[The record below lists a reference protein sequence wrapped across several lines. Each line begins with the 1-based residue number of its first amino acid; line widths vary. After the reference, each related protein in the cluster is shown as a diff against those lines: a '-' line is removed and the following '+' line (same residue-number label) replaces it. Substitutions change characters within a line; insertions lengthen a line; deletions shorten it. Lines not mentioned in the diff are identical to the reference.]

1 MPIQT
6 DLSVSP
12 YFDDYAENKNFY
24 KVLFKPSVAVQVRE
38 LNQLQS
44 ILQGQVEKFGD
55 SIYKRGSVIDGCNFT
70 FADNLKYVRIRDNEV
85 DGTPVNVS
93 ALKGLFLKD
102 SDDLKA
108 YVIETAAGFESQN
121 PDLNTLFIRYTNN
134 GTDYS
139 KFAYD
144 KNTIITA
151 YDPTFPLVKARVIEG
166 SSGFSN
172 NDTLVVY
179 PAIAVQNSTGGSF
192 FAPNTWVVNSKIVQ
206 ETTGAE
212 AEILA
217 VNSTAN
223 NSALIL
229 NIRPLETDLD
239 DAGFDANNWTISGGF
254 NITGATL
261 GATTANSSANGL
273 AVATIGEDAR
283 GTLLTDGT
291 GKITQVAI
299 STTGSGYYIPP
310 HITVA
315 SPTGAIES
323 ANIEAY
329 NYQAKVTI
337 QNDDAAVGNS
347 YGVGVGPGVIYQKGY
362 FSRVERQLAIVE
374 KYANTTTPH
383 EKYVGFNTV
392 ETLINSNDD
401 QSLLDNALGSFN
413 YTAPGADRVR
423 LTPTLIVLDKGEAE
437 ANSDFLPLIEFNK
450 GQPYKKIRGTQYSRL
465 GVELAERTYN
475 ESGNYVIDRFNSATS
490 SAGGAEDTSFN
501 LVVDPGSGYIL
512 GNKIETTLTYTET
525 LDKGTTTISSNTTVD
540 LDYGYYIR
548 VNEMGGYFQF
558 NTGDVISLRTAALQ
572 YASNTSLAGTE
583 PAAPGTEIGKA
594 RMKMMTYETGEPGA
608 SAVYRIY
615 LWNVQMNTGKNF
627 SDVRG
632 IYYDGASYKGYAD
645 IITDAGIAKIYN
657 SSKSEL
663 IFETGFTAVKSA
675 NNISYNY
682 RSVNATST
690 ANAAGVV
697 NTSPVAGSWIY
708 SGELTTSEESELTI
722 VPLTSF
728 ETANLGTASV
738 GAGSTSNT
746 RVVLSNATFG
756 ASLSIGDYIKI
767 YGTADRIRKVAGIT
781 NATHITVDS
790 GLGLTNTS
798 ANVSFIFP
806 KYIPIPLATRAGR
819 TANVNG
825 SYLRIYTNPPANFV
839 AGGDVAVS
847 YNAKRTSIAPTSKN
861 TFRNSLVKL
870 NIGTHPSGVNG
881 PWYLGV
887 PDIFRLRSV
896 YTSSSSTVNTNSTD
910 ITNEF
915 FIDHN
920 QTENSYD
927 GGYLFKR
934 PESTYTI
941 GASDYLLVKFD
952 AFDKTGGVYTKSSYK
967 VVDSANLATLSA
979 TATDINTLE
988 IPEMYT
994 STGTYHD
1001 LIDVID
1007 FRISANTTAN
1017 IVTSATDVNITTNP
1031 VLPAYADRY
1040 NDADEKYFP
1049 VPQGDVSFNVEAY
1062 QGRTDRIILN
1072 ANNDFV
1078 VLTGDSFKTA
1088 FPSEPKDALTINIL
1102 NIPPYPS
1109 IPRSKSGELIEI
1121 LNKSIAN
1128 IKYTNRR
1135 NDLYSITENTNEG
1148 NIIYQQPRAY
1158 RMPDIASIDRRLRN
1172 LENRVDLKSI
1182 EDDVNGLVIPSSVDG
1197 QSNRF
1202 KFGFFV
1208 DNFTT
1213 IDYTDLSDPEYS
1225 AMNFDY
1231 RLTGLK
1237 DQNNITFKPYAANT
1251 TYANSIIG
1259 DMITLP
1265 FEEYSIV
1272 RQLNSTTTPPPPPP
1286 PEPPPDDGGGDDGGG
1301 DDGGGDDGGGD
1312 GGDGGDGG
1320 GANVVT
1326 AQQTSIFEYL
1336 GTDEEYKAYKKI
1348 QNTSTE
1354 FPGPRFDF
1362 TFSSNTG
1369 PVIFYGG
1376 VISGS
1381 TGQSGPGVRI
1391 VIYQGTTPG
1400 FNISNAT
1407 VVRDTQTA
1415 ERLPNSERDKLKS
1428 ESKNTSNGGPFNG
1441 NRSNVLGDTLAFRS
1455 GTLGPKQ
1462 FIRRGLGKLS
1472 WTHDP
1477 TKGQYYSV
1485 IAYKIGKIQNYG
1497 YRIYYPVDAQVGS
1510 FVDTGYKG
1518 DKWRYKPYVLSRNP
1532 KKTVFAL
1539 KIHELLGK
1547 NGYISVK
1554 STSVSSAKGVEVT
1567 IPKGSKNTK
1576 KQNLKKS
1583 DVIKYSLVA
1592 VGPNKILFEIKG
1604 MRPLSRYNVYLDE
1617 TLSNSRAEARSGPL
1631 GGTFGTDN
1639 ANTGSSIVSD
1649 TSGYAKFDLY
1659 SYLKL
1664 PQGVSQ
1670 TTFGELENILRNI
1683 EKPKYLILRL
1693 PQDTPTANLQSKD
1706 TGSLRVDI
1714 FKFNTKIKGST

>member
-12 YFDDYAENKNFY
+12 YFDDYAESKNYY

-55 SIYKRGSVIDGCNFT
+55 SIYKRGSIIDGCNFT
-70 FADNLKYVRIRDNEV
+70 YADDLKYVRVRDNEV

-121 PDLNTLFIRYTNN
+121 PDLNTLFIRYTNGGSN
-134 GTDYS
+134 YS
-139 KFAYD
+139 KIAYD

-151 YDPTFPLVKARVIEG
+151 YDPNFPLVKARVIEG

-179 PAIAVQNSTGGSF
+179 PAIGVQNSTGGAF
-192 FAPNTWVVNSKIVQ
+192 FAPNTWVINSKIVQ

-217 VNSTAN
+217 INSTAN
-223 NSALIL
+223 SEVLIL

-239 DAGFDANNWTISGGF
+239 DAGFDANNWNLSSGYD
-254 NITGATL
+254 ITSATL
-261 GATTANSSANGL
+261 GATVANSSANGL
-273 AVATIGEDAR
+273 VVQVIGQDAR

-299 STTGSGYYIPP
+299 STTGSGYYVPP

-337 QNDDAAVGNS
+337 QNDDAAIGNS
-347 YGVGVGPGVIYQKGY
+347 YGVAVGPGVIYQKGY

-383 EKYVGFNTV
+383 EKYVGFNTI

-413 YTAPGADRVR
+413 YTAPGADRVK
-423 LTPTLIVLDKGEAE
+423 LTPTLIVLDKIDAE
-437 ANSDFLPLIEFNK
+437 ADPEFLPLIEFNK

-465 GVELAERTYN
+465 GIELAERTYN
-475 ESGNYVIDRFNSATS
+475 ESGNYIIDRFNSVTA
-490 SAGGAEDTSFN
+490 SAEGEEDTSFN
-501 LVVDPGSGYIL
+501 VVVDSGTGYIL
-512 GNKIETTLTYTET
+512 GNKVQTDLNYTET
-525 LDKGTTTISSNTTVD
+525 LNKGITTISSSNTTVD
-540 LDYGYYIR
+540 LNYGYYIR
-548 VNEMGGYFQF
+548 VNELGGYFQF
-558 NTGDVISLRTAALQ
+558 NTGDVISLRNAALQ

-583 PAAPGTEIGKA
+583 PAAPGSEIGKA
-594 RMKMMTYETGEPGA
+594 RMKMMTYESGEPGS

-645 IITDAGIAKIYN
+645 IITDAGIAKIYD

-663 IFETGFTAVKSA
+663 IFETGFQAVKAA
-675 NNISYNY
+675 NNLSYNY

-690 ANAAGVV
+690 ANTAGVV
-697 NTSPVAGSWIY
+697 NTSPVTGSWIY
-708 SGELTTSEESELTI
+708 SGELTTTEQSELTI

-746 RVVLSNATFG
+746 RVVLANATFG
-756 ASLSIGDYIKI
+756 AALSIGDYIKV
-767 YGTADRIRKVAGIT
+767 YGTSDKIRKVTGIT

-790 GLGLTNTS
+790 GLGLTNAS
-798 ANVSFIFP
+798 ANVSFILP
-806 KYIPIPLATRAGR
+806 KYTPIQLASRPNR

-896 YTSSSSTVNTNSTD
+896 YTSTSSTVNTNSTD

-952 AFDKTGGVYTKSSYK
+952 AFDKTGGIYTKSSYK
-967 VVDSANLATLSA
+967 VVDSANLATISA

-994 STGTYHD
+994 STGVYHD

-1031 VLPAYADRY
+1031 TVPAYADRY

-1049 VPQGDVSFNVEAY
+1049 VPQGDISFNVESY

-1072 ANNDFV
+1072 ANSDFI
-1078 VLTGDSFKTA
+1078 VLAGDQFKTS
-1088 FPSEPKDALTINIL
+1088 FPSEPTDALTINIL

-1109 IPRSKSGELIEI
+1109 LPRFKSGELIEI

-1135 NDLYSITENTNEG
+1135 DTLYSITENTNEG

-1158 RMPDIASIDRRLRN
+1158 KMTDIASIERRLRN
-1172 LENRVDLKSI
+1172 IENRVDLKEI
-1182 EDDVNGLVIPSSVDG
+1182 EDEVNGLAIPSSVDG
-1197 QSNRF
+1197 QTNRF

-1213 IDYTDLSDPEYS
+1213 TDFTDLSDPEYS

-1237 DQNNITFKPYAANT
+1237 DQNNITFKPYTANT
-1251 TYANSIIG
+1251 TFANSVIG

-1272 RQLNSTTTPPPPPP
+1272 RQLSATTTPLPP
-1286 PEPPPDDGGGDDGGG
+1286 PPPDDGGDGDT
-1301 DDGGGDDGGGD
+1301 
-1312 GGDGGDGG
+1312 GG
-1320 GANVVT
+1320 GANTGGGGGGGTSNVVT
-1326 AQQTSIFEYL
+1326 AQQTSLFEYVS
-1336 GTDEEYKAYKKI
+1336 GPETAEFKAYNKI
-1348 QNTSTE
+1348 KNSSIE
-1354 FPGPRFDF
+1354 FPGPRYDF
-1362 TFSSNTG
+1362 TFSANTG
-1369 PVIFYGG
+1369 PASLLGASMYSQGG
-1376 VISGS
+1376 
-1381 TGQSGPGVRI
+1381 TRF

-1400 FNISNAT
+1400 FAISDAT
-1407 VVRDTQTA
+1407 VVRDTQSAVELSKA
-1415 ERLPNSERDKLKS
+1415 ERSQLAAKS
-1428 ESKNTSNGGPFNG
+1428 GGPGVFN
-1441 NRSNVLGDTLAFRS
+1441 NNVSNILTDTLRFRA
-1455 GTLGPKQ
+1455 GPLGPKQ
-1462 FIRRGLGKLS
+1462 SIKKGIGKVS

-1477 TKGQYYSV
+1477 TKGIYYSV
-1485 IAYKIGKIQNYG
+1485 IPYKIDKESFYG
-1497 YRIYYPVDAQVGS
+1497 YILQYPVDAQVGS
-1510 FVDTGYKG
+1510 FIDTGVQA
-1518 DKWRYKPYVLSRNP
+1518 DALLQKPYVQSRNP
-1532 KKTVFAL
+1532 KYLTFSL
-1539 KIHELLGK
+1539 KVHELLTNK
-1547 NGYISVK
+1547 GYVSIKATQYKQVESVAVYVDK
-1554 STSVSSAKGVEVT
+1554 SKDK
-1567 IPKGSKNTK
+1567 IK
-1576 KQNLKKS
+1576 LKKS
-1583 DVIKYSLVA
+1583 DVIKYSFSS
-1592 VGPNKILFEIKG
+1592 VGPNKITIEARGL
-1604 MRPLSRYNVYLDE
+1604 RPLTRYDAYIDNV
-1617 TLSNSRAEARSGPL
+1617 LSNSRIEAKSGPL
-1631 GGTFGTDN
+1631 GGTFGTDVV
-1639 ANTGSSIVSD
+1639 NTGSSIVTD
-1649 TSGYAKFDLY
+1649 TFGYVKFDVY
-1659 SYLKL
+1659 PNTKL
-1664 PQGVSQ
+1664 PTGVLQ
-1670 TTFGELENILRNI
+1670 TTFGELSNILKNTSKI
-1683 EKPKYLILRL
+1683 KYLVLTLPTVGPGSYLGQKGKARL
-1693 PQDTPTANLQSKD
+1693 KIDLLSGNRPII
-1706 TGSLRVDI
+1706 TGS
-1714 FKFNTKIKGST
+1714 KN